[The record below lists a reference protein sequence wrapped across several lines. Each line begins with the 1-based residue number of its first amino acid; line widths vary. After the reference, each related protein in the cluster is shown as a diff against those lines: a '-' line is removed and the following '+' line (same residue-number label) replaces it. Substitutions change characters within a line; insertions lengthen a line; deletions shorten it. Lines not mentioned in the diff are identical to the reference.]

1 MTTDPTTPP
10 VTGPAFSASTGAPNR
25 LRVVLVLGAALLLI
39 VAAAATSFAASS
51 APSGPSG
58 PAAAAVGVVPDD
70 GANADPGAGR
80 FGRSGFGEITIAA
93 VSGNDITL
101 QTADGWRRTITITSS
116 VELTKGGQPVE
127 VSALNVG
134 DQVRFRQTR
143 NDDGTYTVTAVA
155 VVVPSIRG
163 EASAITSSS
172 FKVTTRDGSVWTVTV
187 NGSTAYQYGQGT
199 GSLADVKEG
208 GTVRVSGTVTGDNQ
222 ITAITVRVAGD
233 RAVGTVTA
241 KTADTITIKRR
252 DGTSMTIHVDADTTY
267 RVRGVE
273 DATLADVAVD
283 MVIGVTGR
291 ARADGSIDADVVG
304 AGKLRGFGR
313 GGNGD
318 DKAPAASP
326 GTGSSGFFA
335 PDDLDLE
342 LDLDGLGIPTA

>member
-1 MTTDPTTPP
+1 M
-10 VTGPAFSASTGAPNR
+10 PAASD
-25 LRVVLVLGAALLLI
+25 GAA
-39 VAAAATSFAASS
+39 S
-51 APSGPSG
+51 A
-58 PAAAAVGVVPDD
+58 
-70 GANADPGAGR
+70 
-80 FGRSGFGEITIAA
+80 RSTIAA
-93 VSGNDITL
+93 ISGNDITL

-252 DGTSMTIHVDADTTY
+252 DGTTTTIHVDADTTY

-313 GGNGD
+313 GGDGRRGPGGLAGHRLVRVLHAGRPRPRTRPRRARD
-318 DKAPAASP
+318 PHRLGPSPASAPA
-326 GTGSSGFFA
+326 GTLAMGRRGSRRISHGREYEQPARFRRIRA
-335 PDDLDLE
+335 
-342 LDLDGLGIPTA
+342 